1 MMTTL
6 VGALMTGLLGTPHC
20 AAMCG
25 AFATSCA
32 TQERPFGRTAAYH
45 AGRLTSY
52 ASLGAVA
59 GTLGATLQHARV
71 VGLVLAA
78 LFLFYFA
85 ARVAGLLPEVGVNL
99 PGVGRAIKAARRMSG
114 PSGGFVLGASTALL
128 PCGLVYAALALPIV
142 AASPL
147 QGAGTMAMMWVGTLP
162 ALLAVALLGRRIPRA
177 NRAARYALAAALLV
191 SGLYGLWYRA
201 PFSADEGQSSC
212 CAHEG

>member
-1 MMTTL
+1 
-6 VGALMTGLLGTPHC
+6 
-20 AAMCG
+20 
-25 AFATSCA
+25 
-32 TQERPFGRTAAYH
+32 
-45 AGRLTSY
+45 LTSY

-59 GTLGATLQHARV
+59 GTLGATLQQARV

-99 PGVGRAIKAARRMSG
+99 PGVGRAIKAARGMSG
-114 PSGGFVLGASTALL
+114 ASGGFVLGASTALL
-128 PCGLVYAALALPIV
+128 PCGLVYAALALPVV

-147 QGAGTMAMMWVGTLP
+147 QGAATMGMMWVGTLP
-162 ALLAVALLGRRIPRA
+162 ALLGVALLGRRIPRA

-191 SGLYGLWYRA
+191 SGLYGLWQRA
-201 PFSADEGQSSC
+201 PSSADEGQSSC

>member
-1 MMTTL
+1 MVTTML
-6 VGALMTGLLGTPHC
+6 GALMTGLLGTPHC

-32 TQERPFGRTAAYH
+32 TQERPGARTAAYH

-59 GTLGATLQHARV
+59 GTFGASLQEARV

-85 ARVAGLLPEVGVNL
+85 ARVAGLLPEVGL
-99 PGVGRAIKAARRMSG
+99 KIPGVSHAIRASRGMSG
-114 PSGGFVLGASTALL
+114 AGGGFVLGASTALL
-128 PCGLVYAALALPIV
+128 PCGLVYAALALPVV

-162 ALLAVALLGRRIPRA
+162 ALVGVALLGRRVPRA
-177 NRAARYALAAALLV
+177 NRAARFALAAALLV
-191 SGLYGLWYRA
+191 SGLYGLWQRA
-201 PFSADEGQSSC
+201 PFSSDEGQSSC
-212 CAHEG
+212 CSHEG